1 MLGWFRKLLP
11 REDRFFDL
19 FSRHA
24 ATVVA
29 GAAALDRM
37 LAGGSEVEQ
46 HCREIVRLETEADA
60 ITAEV
65 MQAVRKSFVTPFDRG
80 DIKDLIQSL
89 DDAIDRMHKTVKTVT
104 LFEQREF
111 DPLMRQMGG
120 AIVEAAGL
128 VAEAVRLLER
138 PGPNAARLSEIIEE
152 VLRVEGRSDEM
163 HDQGLRELYRRHRD
177 GNAMAFVIGSEI
189 YGELER
195 VVDSFEDVAN
205 EISGILIENV

>member
-29 GAAALDRM
+29 GAAALDLM

-89 DDAIDRMHKTVKTVT
+89 DDAIDRMVKTVT